1 MKRFKTILTLSLS
14 LLLTAAAVRPAVAVE
29 SVLRISD
36 GQRIDLEQLLAESRS
51 ARYFFLAENHDD
63 AGHHAAQLAI
73 IKGLQQQGRRVAI
86 GLEMFAATSQ
96 DKLDQWIAGRL
107 SLPEFMAVYARNWT
121 LPWSLYREIFLYAR
135 DNRIPLIGLNLPPGL
150 SRKVAQQ
157 GFAALTPEERRQL
170 PGGITCNVGPAYM
183 AFIRQAY
190 ANHALQERA
199 FTHFCEAQMLW
210 NRNMGRLLEAFQ
222 AKNPRYTMVVLVGI
236 GHALKKGVPDEVTLE
251 ADRYRVILPEFAG
264 LNRNNL
270 TVQDADYLLLSGSE
284 RPD

>member
-14 LLLTAAAVRPAVAVE
+14 LFLTAAAVRPAVAVE

-36 GQRIDLEQLLAESRS
+36 GQLIDLDQLLAESRS

-63 AGHHAAQLAI
+63 AGHHAAQLTI

-96 DKLDQWIAGRL
+96 DKLDQWIAGKL

-121 LPWSLYREIFLYAR
+121 LPWTLYRDIFLYAR

-157 GFAALTPEERRQL
+157 GFAALTLEERRQL

-199 FTHFCEAQMLW
+199 FNHFCEAQMLW

-222 AKNPRYTMVVLVGI
+222 TKNPRYTMVVLVGI
-236 GHALKKGVPDEVTLE
+236 GHALKKGVPDEVTQE